1 MANTKTK
8 LSATTKKAKALHLE
22 HEDQEHHAV
31 LFWNLSV
38 FIVPDENFW
47 FAQGL
52 EINYGAQGDTPEEAQ
67 KHFQEGLSK
76 TINQHIRT
84 HGDIKRLLRFAPS
97 SILKEAAKH
106 KASIMRFGQVS
117 FHEVL
122 HDKKAQDLVP
132 FDGIEYR
139 VLRTPQLA
147 VQ

>member
-1 MANTKTK
+1 MANIKTK
-8 LSATTKKAKALHLE
+8 LSATAKQAKALHLE

-31 LFWNLSV
+31 LLWNLSV
-38 FIVPDENFW
+38 FIVPDEKFW

-52 EINYGAQGDTPEEAQ
+52 EINYGAQGDTPEEAK

-76 TINQHIRT
+76 TINQHIRAY
-84 HGDIKRLLRFAPS
+84 GDIGRLLKFAPS

-106 KASIMRFGQVS
+106 KAAIMRFGQVS

-122 HDKKAQDLVP
+122 EDTKAQELVP

-139 VLRTPQLA
+139 VLRAQPVIQ
-147 VQ
+147 